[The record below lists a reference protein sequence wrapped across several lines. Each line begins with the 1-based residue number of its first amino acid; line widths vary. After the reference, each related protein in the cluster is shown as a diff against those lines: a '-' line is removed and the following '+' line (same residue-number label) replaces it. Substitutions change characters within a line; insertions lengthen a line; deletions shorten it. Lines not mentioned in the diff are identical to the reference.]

1 MELIRI
7 LIFFGFIGLNQLNG
21 QFFEDFSDLD
31 LSINPEWTGNLTD
44 FVVNDNGALQLMA
57 AEAGQS
63 SLQTS
68 FLASTEF
75 QWDIDLE
82 LGFSPSNSNRL
93 HIHFLSD
100 NAELDNSSGYYLRIG
115 ETGSNDALELIQATD
130 GRTVATGIVS
140 RVASGPFAMKIRILL
155 IGGTTLEVSSQL
167 SDESVFTT
175 EFSEDIN
182 FDERDYFFGIQC
194 FYTSTRVDEFTFNA
208 IELASPGNDESPPRL
223 LDIVESGPDEICL
236 RFSETIDEPLSREE
250 VLISVGEEFV
260 DDISFAGREVKL
272 NYDSGQDSGPVNIS
286 IMGIA
291 DASGNRIDTAVVLIR
306 AVKLE
311 SGSVLINEVLFDPV
325 SGGDDFVEL
334 INTTDQ
340 FVDLKNLTIENNM
353 NGKSEDINSSIILK
367 PFGIIALTEDKDQ
380 LLDDYS
386 SAEASAIIQ
395 HDLPSFP
402 NGSGNVTIEKDGVV
416 IDAFN
421 YSDDLHN
428 DLLDD
433 SEGVSLERR
442 TTDADASDVDLWT
455 SASQASGFATP
466 GLENSAALLPGAVEG
481 ISLSNDSFSPN
492 DDGDNDFLEITIQ
505 SGFESL
511 GNVWIYNQSGN
522 VIRQLESNI
531 LLGSQD
537 KINWDGNL
545 KDGSKAPIGIYII
558 KVEVFNTSGQVLNL
572 KKAVALVDFIN

>member
-1 MELIRI
+1 MELFRI

-21 QFFEDFSDLD
+21 QFFEDFSDQN
-31 LSINPEWTGNLTD
+31 LSVNPEWTGNLTD
-44 FVVNDNGALQLMA
+44 FIVNDNGALQLMA
-57 AEAGQS
+57 MEAGQS

-68 FLASTEF
+68 FLASTAF
-75 QWDIDLE
+75 QWDINFE

-100 NAELDNSSGYYLRIG
+100 NADLDNSSGYYLRIG

-130 GRTVATGIVS
+130 GRTVASGIAG
-140 RVASGPFAMKIRILL
+140 RVASGPFTMKVRILL

-167 SDESVFTT
+167 NDEVGFTP

-182 FDERDYFFGIQC
+182 FVEGDYFFGIQC
-194 FYTSTRVDEFTFNA
+194 LYTSTRVDEFTFNA
-208 IELASPGNDESPPRL
+208 IELASPTNDESPPRL
-223 LDIVESGPDEICL
+223 LDIVESGPDVICL
-236 RFSETIDEPLSREE
+236 RFSETIDESLSREE
-250 VLISVGEEFV
+250 VLISVGEEFI
-260 DDISFAGREVKL
+260 DDISFVGRDVKL

-286 IMGIA
+286 IMGIS
-291 DASGNRIDTAVVLIR
+291 DASGNRVDTAAVLIR

-311 SGSVLINEVLFDPV
+311 SGSVLINEILFDPV
-325 SGGDDFVEL
+325 SGGDDFLEL

-340 FVDLKNLTIENNM
+340 FVDLKNLTIENNL
-353 NGKSEDINSSIILK
+353 NGQSEAINSSIILE
-367 PFGIIALTEDKDQ
+367 PFGIIALTEDKAQ
-380 LLDDYS
+380 LLDYYS
-386 SAEASAIIQ
+386 SAEASAIVLQ
-395 HDLPSFP
+395 DLPSFP
-402 NGSGNVTIEKDGVV
+402 NGSGNVTIEKDGIV

-442 TTDADASDVDLWT
+442 TTDANASDIDLWT

-466 GLENSAALLPGAVEG
+466 GLENSAAQFLGDTG
-481 ISLSNDSFSPN
+481 TISLSGDSFSPN
-492 DDGDNDFLEITIQ
+492 DDGDNDVLEITIQ

-511 GNVWIYNQSGN
+511 GNIWIYDQSGN
-522 VIRQLESNI
+522 MIRQLESNI
-531 LLGSQD
+531 LLGAED
-537 KINWDGNL
+537 KINWDGDL
-545 KDGSKAPIGIYII
+545 EDGNRAPIGIYII
-558 KVEVFNTSGQVLNL
+558 RVEVFNTSGQVLKL